1 MLKLIFYK
9 LKPQAVS
16 LLFLALSLVIM
27 NLVVY
32 AAWKILGGQQGALM
46 GLVKDSLELVGIVSG
61 EGTGVD
67 NFAPSFL
74 ALGWRHPLII
84 AIFVGFA
91 ASRGSKAVAA
101 EIEGETA
108 GFLFTLPLHRSLII
122 LADFLATSLGMFF
135 LLASFII
142 SSMVFGSVFGL
153 NIGAGRLILTGFVTY
168 LLYMSFYAIAYLLS
182 TLTKKPGMSS
192 NLTLLTALGLYLLD
206 LGGNL
211 LDGLDSL
218 RKITLFSQYKVA
230 ESLGGLSIL
239 GGGMAFYLLVIIL
252 FMGLTVFLSL
262 KADY

>member
-16 LLFLALSLVIM
+16 LLFLALSLVVM
-27 NLVVY
+27 NLVIY

-61 EGTGVD
+61 EGTGLD

-74 ALGWRHPLII
+74 ALGWRHPLMI
-84 AIFVGFA
+84 AVFVGYA
-91 ASRGSKAVAA
+91 VSRGSKAVAA

-108 GFLFTLPLHRSLII
+108 GFLFTLPLRRFLII

-142 SSMVFGSVFGL
+142 SSMVVGSVFDL
-153 NIGAGRLILTGFVTY
+153 SIGAGRLALTGFVTY

-182 TLTKKPGMSS
+182 ILTRKPGMSA
-192 NLTLLTALGLYLLD
+192 NITFLAVLGLYLLD

-211 LDGLDSL
+211 LDSLNSL
-218 RKITLFSQYKVA
+218 RKVTLFAQYKVA
-230 ESLGGLSIL
+230 ESLGGLSVL
-239 GGGMAFYLLVIIL
+239 GGEMAFYLLVILL
-252 FMGLTVFLSL
+252 FMGLTVFFSL